1 MSLIDKQGAHLRP
14 QDEMSFVVQSD
25 HSLKILLSQRSKET
39 KHLILKFDEIDLQ
52 EETSQLTLKKKKKKK
67 RQTNKQNKTKKPH
80 ITTSTATRFHHFVDL
95 HLADWSFLLK

>member
-52 EETSQLTLKKKKKKK
+52 EETSQLTLKKKKK